1 MHAQKG
7 WDLYLFY
14 FLFQIMVNKKRGKQN
29 RKKIWIYKRHFL
41 YAQLKFVGLK

>member
-14 FLFQIMVNKKRGKQN
+14 FLFQIMVNKTPQKCG
-29 RKKIWIYKRHFL
+29 IYKRNFL
-41 YAQLKFVGLK
+41 YAQLNLSV